1 MENFELEKIIKS
13 ALEDD
18 TDVPPELNAKL
29 MKKVKE
35 KASPPLQQRS
45 GG

>member
-29 MKKVKE
+29 MKKVKQE
-35 KASPPLQQRS
+35 KKQTNGNLQA
-45 GG
+45 